1 MSKYACISI
10 CHVCRMVCLSAGL
23 LFMACTEQKPASQ
36 QKVESFPV
44 EKSLFAERV
53 KVNEVFSLSKMMYKG
68 DYLFVSDARSNEN
81 LIHQYS
87 LPDFKC
93 VYEGGSKGQAEDEFQ
108 IFPVFCNTPADKV
121 YIWGYTMFSIRSFTL
136 DNAGQL
142 TFERKYDLPI
152 SGDMYNDIHVVRD
165 SILVM
170 NEVSQLA
177 IKKINLNNQQIIG
190 EIKFKKDEHNES
202 FFCENSGYMAANDS
216 LIVYAY
222 RYKKQIDIYD
232 MGDMK
237 LKKKLVGDEIA
248 PHIVLYDPEST
259 VYRNYGI
266 FAGKDYFYVWC
277 PGKWGVKNGC
287 SIEVYDYSG
296 GSIAKYEL
304 DAMLTTFTVDERN
317 GVIYG
322 YAGRVFEDGFMRYT
336 FQHRLIQTDK

>member
-1 MSKYACISI
+1 MYFYMPCVQNGMFISWFTVYGMYRAEACIS
-10 CHVCRMVCLSAGL
+10 A
-23 LFMACTEQKPASQ
+23 
-36 QKVESFPV
+36 KVESFPV

-237 LKKKLVGDEIA
+237 LKKNWLAMRLLHTLFYMIRRVPYIEIMGYLPA
-248 PHIVLYDPEST
+248 KIT
-259 VYRNYGI
+259 FMYG
-266 FAGKDYFYVWC
+266 VR
-277 PGKWGVKNGC
+277 
-287 SIEVYDYSG
+287 EM
-296 GSIAKYEL
+296 GSQEW
-304 DAMLTTFTVDERN
+304 M
-317 GVIYG
+317 
-322 YAGRVFEDGFMRYT
+322 
-336 FQHRLIQTDK
+336 

>member
-1 MSKYACISI
+1 
-10 CHVCRMVCLSAGL
+10 
-23 LFMACTEQKPASQ
+23 
-36 QKVESFPV
+36 
-44 EKSLFAERV
+44 
-53 KVNEVFSLSKMMYKG
+53 
-68 DYLFVSDARSNEN
+68 
-81 LIHQYS
+81 
-87 LPDFKC
+87 
-93 VYEGGSKGQAEDEFQ
+93 
-108 IFPVFCNTPADKV
+108 
-121 YIWGYTMFSIRSFTL
+121 
-136 DNAGQL
+136 
-142 TFERKYDLPI
+142 
-152 SGDMYNDIHVVRD
+152 
-165 SILVM
+165 
-170 NEVSQLA
+170 
-177 IKKINLNNQQIIG
+177 
-190 EIKFKKDEHNES
+190 
-202 FFCENSGYMAANDS
+202 
-216 LIVYAY
+216 
-222 RYKKQIDIYD
+222 